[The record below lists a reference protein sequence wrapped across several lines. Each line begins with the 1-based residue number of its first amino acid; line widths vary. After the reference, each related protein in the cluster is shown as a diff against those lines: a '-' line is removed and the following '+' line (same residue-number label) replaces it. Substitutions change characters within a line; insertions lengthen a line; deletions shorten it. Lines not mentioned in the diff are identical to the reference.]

1 MKYYLFYYKLLRIQG
16 KNDKE
21 LLERDRYKIIL
32 LDHQNNYVENSS
44 NAAKSF
50 DILTWASY
58 IINLFWQ
65 SIKITFRS
73 IKFLDI
79 SAKLFFPCIL

>member
-50 DILTWASY
+50 DILT
-58 IINLFWQ
+58 
-65 SIKITFRS
+65 
-73 IKFLDI
+73 
-79 SAKLFFPCIL
+79 

>member
-50 DILTWASY
+50 DIQVS
-58 IINLFWQ
+58 NL
-65 SIKITFRS
+65 SI
-73 IKFLDI
+73 LHN
-79 SAKLFFPCIL
+79 